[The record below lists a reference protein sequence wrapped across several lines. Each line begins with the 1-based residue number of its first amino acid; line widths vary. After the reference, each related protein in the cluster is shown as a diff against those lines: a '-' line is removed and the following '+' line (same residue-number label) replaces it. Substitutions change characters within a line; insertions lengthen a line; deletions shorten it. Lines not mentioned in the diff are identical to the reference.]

1 MSPGKGHLKEA
12 VMSGNTISIFHG
24 ANLNTGLR
32 VVKPGEG
39 RQVRVDGD
47 VGQKLS
53 GEPLGVQID
62 RASTEWMDGLKAARA
77 ERVHV
82 KLIGKL
88 SLARNIPAIVRAC
101 MPNAAQSRGALDINV
116 SVETGQRI
124 LPAKWLIEK
133 RLEELKEQV
142 AYLESLR
149 KTKGH
154 YGIHEGQFVI
164 IDLTP
169 REARGTL
176 SRDVTTSLETEVGD
190 ID

>member
-12 VMSGNTISIFHG
+12 VMASNTVSIFHG

-39 RQVRVDGD
+39 QPVRVEGN

-88 SLARNIPAIVRAC
+88 SLARNIPAIARAC

>member
-1 MSPGKGHLKEA
+1 
-12 VMSGNTISIFHG
+12 MSGNTISIFHG